1 VDQDLV
7 DQVNDEMDNIWWGN
21 YQYQQWVQDQ
31 GVQDQGVQDQD
42 VQLRRYPVR
51 KRQLTVKA
59 AALARE

>member
-31 GVQDQGVQDQD
+31 GIQDQD